1 MTFQI
6 LDDITNQEKNMQMH
20 NLNDP
25 RDLVDKPDMV
35 REWDTEKS
43 ERMEKAFRK
52 CYIDNANKIY
62 INKFTKTMF

>member
-1 MTFQI
+1 
-6 LDDITNQEKNMQMH
+6 MQMH

>member
-1 MTFQI
+1 
-6 LDDITNQEKNMQMH
+6 MH

-43 ERMEKAFRK
+43 ERMEKAFSK
-52 CYIDNANKIY
+52 FDNVIKKLLMPN
-62 INKFTKTMF
+62 FTCFN